1 MSDSKRNTIGK
12 FGLLSLT
19 FAAVFSFNNVIN
31 NNIEIGLASA
41 PMFFLAT
48 IFYFIPF
55 CLIIA
60 EFVSLNKNSEAGV
73 YAWVK
78 SSLGGRWAFISA
90 YTYWFVNLFFFTSLL
105 PRVIAYAS
113 YAFLGYEYIFT
124 PLATT
129 ALSMVLFAFAT
140 YVSTNGAKMLGPI
153 TSVTSSLM
161 LLLTLSYILLAGVAL
176 VGGVQPADP
185 ITVEAMVPDFSWA
198 FLGITTWIF
207 MAAGGAES
215 VAVYVND
222 VKGGS
227 KSFVKVIIIAGLFI
241 GVLYSIASL
250 LINVFVPGDTLKYTG
265 GSVQVFEGLAAY
277 FGLPEILM
285 NRFVGLVSFTAM
297 FGSLLMWT
305 ATPVKIFFSE
315 IPAGIFGKKTV
326 ELNENGVPARAAWIQ
341 YLIVLPLMLI
351 PTLGS
356 NTAQDLMNTVIN
368 MTAAASMLPPLFIML
383 AYLNL
388 RLKLDHLPRDF
399 KMGSRTTGIA
409 VVSVLIAIFSVG
421 FLASTFPTGADIMT
435 IVFYN
440 VGGIVIF
447 LGFAWWKYNR
457 YEASLSKEARV
468 KEALPAAQVSIQ
480 PS

>member
-1 MSDSKRNTIGK
+1 MSDTKRNTIGK

-113 YAFLGYEYIFT
+113 YAFLGYEYILT
-124 PLATT
+124 PFATT
-129 ALSMVLFAFAT
+129 ALSMLLFAFAT

-161 LLLTLSYILLAGVAL
+161 LLLTLSYILLSGAAL
-176 VGGVQPADP
+176 LGGVQPADP
-185 ITVEAMVPDFSWA
+185 ITVEAMVPEFSWA

-227 KSFVKVIIIAGLFI
+227 KSFVKVIIVAGIFI
-241 GVLYSIASL
+241 GVLYSVASV
-250 LINVFVPGDTLKYTG
+250 LINVFVSSSELKFTG
-265 GSVQVFEGLAAY
+265 GSVQVFERLASY
-277 FGLPEILM
+277 FGLPEIMM

-315 IPAGIFGKKTV
+315 IPEGIFGKKTV

-341 YLIVLPLMLI
+341 YAIVLPLMVI

-356 NTAQDLMNTVIN
+356 DTAQDLMNTVIN

-388 RLKLDHLPRDF
+388 RLKLDHLERDF
-399 KMGSRTTGIA
+399 KMGSRMTGIVA
-409 VVSVLIAIFSVG
+409 VSILIGIFTVG

-435 IVFYN
+435 IIFYN

-447 LGFAWWKYNR
+447 LGFAWWKYSQYEKSLNSEER
-457 YEASLSKEARV
+457 AKEASPSAV
-468 KEALPAAQVSIQ
+468 LP
-480 PS
+480 

>member
-1 MSDSKRNTIGK
+1 MSESKRNTIGK

-60 EFVSLNKNSEAGV
+60 EFVSLNKDSEAGV

-113 YAFLGYEYIFT
+113 YAFLGYEYILT
-124 PLATT
+124 PLTTT
-129 ALSMVLFAFAT
+129 ALSMILFAFAT

-161 LLLTLSYILLAGVAL
+161 LLLTMSYILLAGAAL

-227 KSFVKVIIIAGLFI
+227 KSFVKVIIVAGIFI
-241 GVLYSIASL
+241 GVLYCVASV
-250 LINVFVPGDTLKYTG
+250 LINVFVPSETLKYTG
-265 GSVQVFEGLAAY
+265 GSVQVFEGLAAH

-315 IPAGIFGKKTV
+315 IPEGIFGKKTV
-326 ELNENGVPARAAWIQ
+326 ELNENGVPARAAWYQ
-341 YLIVLPLMLI
+341 FLIVIPLMII

-388 RLKLDHLPRDF
+388 RLKLDHLERDF
-399 KMGSRTTGIA
+399 KMGSRMTGITA
-409 VVSVLIAIFSVG
+409 VSVLIVIFTVG

-435 IVFYN
+435 IIFYN

-447 LGFAWWKYNR
+447 LGFAWWKYSQ
-457 YEASLSKEARV
+457 YEKSLDQEERAKEA
-468 KEALPAAQVSIQ
+468 APATHAM
-480 PS
+480 

>member
-1 MSDSKRNTIGK
+1 MSDTKRNTIGK

-113 YAFLGYEYIFT
+113 YAFLGYEYILT
-124 PLATT
+124 PFATT
-129 ALSMVLFAFAT
+129 ALSMLLFAFAT

-161 LLLTLSYILLAGVAL
+161 LLLTLSYILLSGAAL
-176 VGGVQPADP
+176 LGGVQPADP
-185 ITVEAMVPDFSWA
+185 ITVEAMVPEFSWA

-227 KSFVKVIIIAGLFI
+227 KSFVKVIIVAGIFI
-241 GVLYSIASL
+241 GVLYSVASV
-250 LINVFVPGDTLKYTG
+250 LINVFVSSSELKFTG
-265 GSVQVFEGLAAY
+265 GSVQVFEGLASY
-277 FGLPEILM
+277 FGLPEIMM

-315 IPAGIFGKKTV
+315 IPEGIFGKKTV

-341 YLIVLPLMLI
+341 YAIVLPLMVI

-356 NTAQDLMNTVIN
+356 DTAQDLMNTVIN

-388 RLKLDHLPRDF
+388 RLKLDHLERDF
-399 KMGSRTTGIA
+399 KMGSRMTGIVA
-409 VVSVLIAIFSVG
+409 VSILIGIFTVG

-435 IVFYN
+435 IIFYN

-447 LGFAWWKYNR
+447 LGFAWWKYSQYEKSLNSEER
-457 YEASLSKEARV
+457 AKEASPSTV
-468 KEALPAAQVSIQ
+468 LP
-480 PS
+480 